1 MKTVIAAALLALGL
15 NSVAQAA
22 TTFLNVSYDP
32 TREFY
37 QEYNDLRLLSKPVFL
52 VYDWRIHLV
61 NYISLY
67 HPGSNVFHL

>member
-15 NSVAQAA
+15 SSIAQAA

-37 QEYNDLRLLSKPVFL
+37 QEYNQA
-52 VYDWRIHLV
+52 LV
-61 NYISLY
+61 NIGNSVRVKRSIL
-67 HPGSNVFHL
+67 NNRMVVQANRQDR